1 MSPQT
6 QGGTKAQ
13 AEARAEDG
21 FIEYLGSERY
31 GTEFEDVR
39 QITRR
44 EAKQAWDVSIPK
56 DLRWTKARSG
66 PNRGRMLLPLSE
78 IPAEVVDL
86 LLEDPA
92 FVKVGLDK

>member
-6 QGGTKAQ
+6 STSTTSEPT
-13 AEARAEDG
+13 AEG

-31 GTEFEDVR
+31 GTEFEDARV
-39 QITRR
+39 ITRKQ
-44 EAKQAWDVSIPK
+44 AKTAWDVSIPK
-56 DLRWTKARSG
+56 DLRWDKAKTG
-66 PNRGRMLLPLSE
+66 PNRGRMLLPLSA

-92 FVKVGLDK
+92 FTKVGVDK

>member
-6 QGGTKAQ
+6 STSN
-13 AEARAEDG
+13 EPTTEG

-39 QITRR
+39 LITR
-44 EAKQAWDVSIPK
+44 KQAKDAWEVSIPK
-56 DLRWTKARSG
+56 DLRWTKAKSG
-66 PNRGRMLLPLSE
+66 PNRGRMLLPLAD

-86 LLEDPA
+86 LLEDSA
-92 FVKVGLDK
+92 FTKVGVGK